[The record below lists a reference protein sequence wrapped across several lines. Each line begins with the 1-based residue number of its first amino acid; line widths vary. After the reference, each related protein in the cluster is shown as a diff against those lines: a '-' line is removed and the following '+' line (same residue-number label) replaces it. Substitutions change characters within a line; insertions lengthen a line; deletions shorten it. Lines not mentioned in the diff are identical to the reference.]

1 MKLRAKKP
9 GRKPNPLARTMGGV
23 FLYAQLAD
31 TIRRQIKSGALQ
43 PGARLP
49 SMMSLAA
56 TYSVNKVTVRRAM
69 AQLYAAGLIYS
80 VPSQGTYVAENRPLT
95 TFSLQRRPL
104 TVGLLSLD
112 NAVDR
117 SEPYFM
123 EIIQGMRDEL
133 GRYQGSLTMLPVR
146 KNEPEIRIIS
156 RLVRAQLDAIVYLG
170 MPNSPIL
177 QKLIRE
183 GPPGVLVDCRTSDGS
198 VSSVMMDHASG
209 AAQMTDHLL
218 NLGHS
223 AFVIL
228 TAGEKLA
235 STAER
240 LRGVHD
246 SLFRAGLPDTAVRVV
261 HGNGSRDSGFAI
273 AGELLRAH
281 EPPTALFCF
290 SDEMAAGALQAVPEH
305 TTWNVPGDIS
315 ISGFD
320 DTPWSTATHPAL
332 TTVCIDKTFVG
343 RVAIQR
349 VWSMFKDR
357 EPATLTML
365 PARLVVR
372 ASTGPVRKRTLRRA

>member
-1 MKLRAKKP
+1 
-9 GRKPNPLARTMGGV
+9 
-23 FLYAQLAD
+23 
-31 TIRRQIKSGALQ
+31 
-43 PGARLP
+43 
-49 SMMSLAA
+49 MMSLAA

-183 GPPGVLVDCRTSDGS
+183 GPPGVLVDCRCG
-198 VSSVMMDHASG
+198 
-209 AAQMTDHLL
+209 
-218 NLGHS
+218 
-223 AFVIL
+223 
-228 TAGEKLA
+228 TAW
-235 STAER
+235 
-240 LRGVHD
+240 
-246 SLFRAGLPDTAVRVV
+246 
-261 HGNGSRDSGFAI
+261 
-273 AGELLRAH
+273 
-281 EPPTALFCF
+281 PPTAPIATARRSRPVSPRLGP
-290 SDEMAAGALQAVPEH
+290 SPKTSAV
-305 TTWNVPGDIS
+305 
-315 ISGFD
+315 
-320 DTPWSTATHPAL
+320 
-332 TTVCIDKTFVG
+332 
-343 RVAIQR
+343 
-349 VWSMFKDR
+349 DR
-357 EPATLTML
+357 
-365 PARLVVR
+365 RCGCS
-372 ASTGPVRKRTLRRA
+372 ASRSCR